1 MKKIVKTSKGL
12 KAAIAAG
19 IMAPLAATGIV
30 APAPAQAQDIG
41 EVLGDIVEGVTRD
54 AARDLRRAPREARRD
69 RERSRQ
75 RLQREV
81 ERVDRYVGSSVADG
95 DVPLT
100 AVPAI
105 RECAYTLTV
114 KYNFAARDAV
124 ESCVNEVNRRY
135 NGARPPRR

>member
-1 MKKIVKTSKGL
+1 MKKIAKTSKGL

-19 IMAPLAATGIV
+19 IMTPLAAAGIV
-30 APAPAQAQDIG
+30 APAPAQAQSIG
-41 EVLGDIVEGVTRD
+41 DRVERSAD
-54 AARDLRRAPREARRD
+54 RALDRAFRNMERRADRAQRD
-69 RERSRQ
+69 REQSRQ

-95 DVPLT
+95 DVPLS

-135 NGARPPRR
+135 NGPRSPRR